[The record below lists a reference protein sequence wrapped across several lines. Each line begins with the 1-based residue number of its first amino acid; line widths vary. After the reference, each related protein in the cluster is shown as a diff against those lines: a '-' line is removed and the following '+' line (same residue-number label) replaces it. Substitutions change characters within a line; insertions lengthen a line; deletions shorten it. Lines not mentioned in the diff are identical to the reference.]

1 MSALALSLAL
11 ALAAPPAPA
20 SAATVDGAAAFERV
34 KKLEGSWKSDAKEA
48 NQYVMVRLV
57 AGGMAVLETVTG
69 PDRTNVTQMTVYAL
83 EGQELVA
90 THYGAGGATRLKVKS
105 ADAQQLVFE
114 PLTKEPKVLGLALSL
129 AEGKLKQDWAVKE
142 GYREVKKSVALLREY
157 VDTLK

>member
-20 SAATVDGAAAFERV
+20 PAATVDGAAAFERV

-48 NQYVMVRLV
+48 NQYVMVRVV

-90 THYGAGGATRLKVKS
+90 THYGTAGATRLKVKA

-114 PLTKEPKVLGLALSL
+114 PMTKEPKVLGLSLTL
-129 AEGKLKQDWAVKE
+129 AEGKLKQDWAVRE